1 VQVIRPLSVTTK
13 LVDRRTCLSASDAG
27 TDGDFNM
34 MGTSAMT
41 LEECADMTKSVGQEH
56 FMFLERGYITVDG
69 NDVAV
74 NGICKL
80 CSAVSDLYFDAAS
93 AEVNESVY
101 RV

>member
-56 FMFLERGYITVDG
+56 FMFLERGLISE
-69 NDVAV
+69 VAV